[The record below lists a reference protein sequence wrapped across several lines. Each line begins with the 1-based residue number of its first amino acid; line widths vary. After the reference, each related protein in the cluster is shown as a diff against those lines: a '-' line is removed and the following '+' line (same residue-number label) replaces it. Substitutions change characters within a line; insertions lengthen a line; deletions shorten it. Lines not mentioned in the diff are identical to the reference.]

1 MFIPFDMIH
10 EHDRQTDTQT
20 DTAWR
25 HRPHLCIASRAKNY
39 DSMLSCFRESKMY
52 EIDTLLLLPLQ
63 IYLIILK
70 HIKSLILLQKLV
82 L

>member
-1 MFIPFDMIH
+1 
-10 EHDRQTDTQT
+10 
-20 DTAWR
+20 
-25 HRPHLCIASRAKNY
+25 
-39 DSMLSCFRESKMY
+39 MY